1 MKSRAETL
9 PAPARAFA
17 TLSSLVELSKPRI
30 TFMVLITTLGGLWLA
45 PGSRDPMLWAA
56 TLAGVMLVVA
66 GANALNMYLE
76 RDTDALMR
84 RTRNRPLPSGRLS
97 PEVAL
102 FCGLLWSAL
111 AIPLLTF
118 AVNPLTGFLAGLS
131 LVLYVLVYTPMKRR
145 STAALLVGAVP
156 GAIPPL
162 MGWTAATGSLG
173 SGGVALF
180 LILFVWQLPHFIAIS
195 LFRAEEYKAAG
206 LKVVPIERGV
216 QGAKE
221 RIAFYSLLMLAVS
234 LQVVRA
240 GIGGAFYLAAALALG
255 GGLVTL
261 ALYGLSREA
270 RDKWA
275 RWYFLY
281 TLVYLPALFI
291 ALVVSHP

>member
-1 MKSRAETL
+1 
-9 PAPARAFA
+9 
-17 TLSSLVELSKPRI
+17 
-30 TFMVLITTLGGLWLA
+30 
-45 PGSRDPMLWAA
+45 
-56 TLAGVMLVVA
+56 
-66 GANALNMYLE
+66 
-76 RDTDALMR
+76 
-84 RTRNRPLPSGRLS
+84 
-97 PEVAL
+97 VAL